1 MNNIGIIGKGFVGS
15 AVESGFSNH
24 ESFNYEIKIFDK
36 QKELSTHTLEQT
48 VNESDILFVS
58 VPTPSNSDGSLNIDI
73 LTECLSDISKIKKN
87 DNIILLRSTITPG
100 TSRMLS
106 KKFTNLKI
114 VFNPEFLTEKNA
126 KYDFVNQAR
135 IVLGGEKK
143 LTNKVKL
150 FYQKRFGNDIKVIQ
164 TDYETAEMIKY
175 MNNCFLATKVSF
187 LNEMKILADKS
198 NVDWKTAIT
207 GFKLD
212 QRVGSS
218 HNDVPGHDQRLGFGG
233 SCFPKDV
240 QALIFFAK
248 SLNIDLNVLRGA
260 WETNLMVRPE
270 KDWENL
276 KGRAVVD

>member
-135 IVLGGEKK
+135 IVLGGEKTYK
-143 LTNKVKL
+143 
-150 FYQKRFGNDIKVIQ
+150 
-164 TDYETAEMIKY
+164 
-175 MNNCFLATKVSF
+175 
-187 LNEMKILADKS
+187 
-198 NVDWKTAIT
+198 
-207 GFKLD
+207 
-212 QRVGSS
+212 
-218 HNDVPGHDQRLGFGG
+218 
-233 SCFPKDV
+233 
-240 QALIFFAK
+240 
-248 SLNIDLNVLRGA
+248 
-260 WETNLMVRPE
+260 
-270 KDWENL
+270 
-276 KGRAVVD
+276 